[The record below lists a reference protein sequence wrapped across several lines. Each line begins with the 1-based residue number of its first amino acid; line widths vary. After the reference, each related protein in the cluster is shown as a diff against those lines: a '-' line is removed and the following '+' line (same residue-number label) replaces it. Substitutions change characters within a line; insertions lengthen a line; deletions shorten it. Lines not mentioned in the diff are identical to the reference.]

1 MERVTVTIEASME
14 GTVDN
19 FLLMR
24 HRDVE
29 SLKEALVTDE
39 FERMMNIAKDLNNE
53 GRCCGFDFISSIGTK
68 LYAAAS
74 EKNKLASE
82 ICVDLFSWYMA
93 RIRTEVFGE

>member
-1 MERVTVTIEASME
+1 MERVIVTIEASME

-29 SLKEALVTDE
+29 YLKEALVTDD
-39 FERMMNIAKDLNNE
+39 FERMMEIVKNLSEE
-53 GRCCGFDFISSIGTK
+53 GRCCGFDVIASIGTK
-68 LYAAAS
+68 LFAAAS
-74 EKNKLASE
+74 EKNKLAAE
-82 ICVDLFSWYMA
+82 ICVDLFSWYMT

>member
-1 MERVTVTIEASME
+1 MERVIVTIEASME

-29 SLKEALVTDE
+29 YLKEALVTDD
-39 FERMMNIAKDLNNE
+39 FERMMEIAKDLSEE
-53 GRCCGFDFISSIGTK
+53 GRFYVFDFISSIGTK

-74 EKNKLASE
+74 EKNKLAAE
-82 ICVDLFSWYMA
+82 ICVDLFGWYMT

>member
-14 GTVDN
+14 STVDN

-29 SLKEALVTDE
+29 YLNEALVTDD
-39 FERMMNIAKDLNNE
+39 FERMMDIAKDLNKE
-53 GRCCGFDFISSIGTK
+53 GRCCGFDFISSVGTK
-68 LYAAAS
+68 LFAAAS
-74 EKNKLASE
+74 EKNKLAAE
-82 ICVDLFSWYMA
+82 ICVDLFSWYMT